1 MKRPP
6 PVFPIKGMIG
16 GGLFFAASLAMPGM
30 AAQADGMTVAEF
42 LAKADVLRTGGP
54 EALESP
60 DIRLLRAEMTAVTQD
75 YRAAIARQQA
85 DGTPPHSCPPPK
97 GRLGLGSNELIRE
110 FRAIP
115 VAQRGMGIRA
125 AFHALM
131 ARRFPCGGSAHQPH
145 AEQHQQEE

>member
-1 MKRPP
+1 M
-6 PVFPIKGMIG
+6 VG
-16 GGLFFAASLAMPGM
+16 GGLFLALCLAASPA
-30 AAQADGMTVAEF
+30 AAQSGGMTVTEF

-54 EALESP
+54 QALESP

-75 YRAAIARQQA
+75 YRATITRQQA
-85 DGTPPHSCPPPK
+85 GGAPDSCPPPR
-97 GRLGLGSNELIRE
+97 GRLGIGSNELIRA

-115 VAQRGMGIRA
+115 LAQRGMSIKA

-131 ARRFPCGGSAHQPH
+131 AKRFPCEGSAHQPH

>member
-1 MKRPP
+1 
-6 PVFPIKGMIG
+6 MIG
-16 GGLFFAASLAMPGM
+16 GGLFLALCTTASPA
-30 AAQADGMTVAEF
+30 AAQSGGMTVAEF

-54 EALESP
+54 QALESP
-60 DIRLLRAEMTAVTQD
+60 EIKLLRAEMTAVTQD

-85 DGTPPHSCPPPK
+85 DGVSPDSCPPPR

-115 VAQRGMGIRA
+115 LAQRGMSIRA

-131 ARRFPCGGSAHQPH
+131 AKRFPCEGSAHQPH